1 MPSRAFADFSQAVR
15 GCEGA
20 FGLRTSLFRKLRN
33 ICEKGRATES
43 SRKRADRK
51 EEVVNFHF
59 SSSCLSHFARSLSLW
74 RFWGKGC
81 PWERGAANL
90 RIPGMRPRFLPAPS
104 EGEGA
109 GRSRGVCET
118 FFSVSENQGCGL
130 GSIFTGVSRKR
141 AMFGVSG
148 FRKENHHAQ

>member
-15 GCEGA
+15 GCEGS
-20 FGLRTSLFRKLRN
+20 FGLRTSLFRKVRN
-33 ICEKGRATES
+33 TCEKGRAMES

-81 PWERGAANL
+81 PRVRGAANL
-90 RIPGMRPRFLPAPS
+90 RIPGQGHGSSLRHLKVRAREGVEEYARLSFWCRKTKDADLAQYLRAFPESGRCS
-104 EGEGA
+104 ESQEW
-109 GRSRGVCET
+109 R
-118 FFSVSENQGCGL
+118 
-130 GSIFTGVSRKR
+130 
-141 AMFGVSG
+141 
-148 FRKENHHAQ
+148 